1 MARRAYKPVGTV
13 TRNRRGAHHANQ
25 EAADGVGRIRA
36 DTGLEPEFH
45 GSVQRKGSEHRTRNS
60 VAAITAGDALF
71 GTVLFSLRILA
82 EGSITSRFISCA
94 ATGLGSKMVARRSI
108 FVR

>member
-1 MARRAYKPVGTV
+1 MARRAYKPVVTV
-13 TRNRRGAHHANQ
+13 TRNRRGAKLANQ

-60 VAAITAGDALF
+60 VTAISAGDSPF
-71 GTVLFSLRILA
+71 RRVLFSLRILA
-82 EGSITSRFISCA
+82 APCCY
-94 ATGLGSKMVARRSI
+94 VASYAMRCYRI
-108 FVR
+108 G